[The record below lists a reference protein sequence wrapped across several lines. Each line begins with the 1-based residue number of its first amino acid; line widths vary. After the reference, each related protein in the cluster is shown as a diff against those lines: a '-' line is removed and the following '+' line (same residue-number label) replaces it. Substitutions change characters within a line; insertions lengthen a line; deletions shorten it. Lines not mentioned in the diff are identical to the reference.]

1 MNSPL
6 VYLGT
11 TSIKNGFLQF
21 IKKPAKLIYAIIF
34 IALFG
39 FILFT
44 ADKGVNDQTVFRS
57 VKELNAIVFG
67 LFTLIFI
74 LMSYNGFKQ
83 GGTFFSMSDVNLL
96 FTSTLK
102 SSTILNYGLIKQI
115 KVALLTGIFLI
126 FQYAWLH
133 DLYNINIGDIL
144 IICLFYG
151 LTVYFGNLSALLIY
165 SKTSSKSSLKTIAKI
180 IYFGLIGIFLL
191 SLLIFVLKQNTPPLV
206 SLVEFVNSFGR
217 YFPISGWISQIVIDI
232 MSQKTEFLLFFLL
245 TIAYFIFS
253 ITIFRRGDTDYYEDV
268 LETTEASSNAIS
280 SQREGKIQETTKK
293 NIKVGKIGIG
303 KGDGPSVFYYK
314 HLIENRR
321 ISALGLDIMNIV
333 LIFSSIIFTFFM
345 RKTEGMIL
353 GAFFFT
359 CYMEAFAV
367 SRGRLNKE
375 LSKPFI
381 YLAPWPSFKKLIYCL
396 KESFQVYFKV
406 TLFITIATY
415 ILLKLDSL
423 VSGVVFFLGIY
434 SFIFLLIGVNL
445 IMGRLFGT
453 SSKTSWILFYI
464 LATLVFCIPGV
475 GLSVLFVLKSWL
487 IVDEN
492 ITIILMCAIGNF
504 ITSVITFY
512 LNRGVLEKAEYNN

>member
-1 MNSPL
+1 MNRPL
-6 VYLGT
+6 LYLSI

-39 FILFT
+39 LILFS
-44 ADKGVNDQTVFRS
+44 ADKGVNDQTIFRS
-57 VKELNAIVFG
+57 VKELNAIVFA

-96 FTSTLK
+96 FTSSLK

-115 KVALLTGIFLI
+115 RIALLTGIFLI

-133 DLYNINIGDIL
+133 DLYNINIADIF

-165 SKTSSKSSLKTIAKI
+165 SKTSSNQNLKSKVKVV
-180 IYFGLIGIFLL
+180 YFSLIGIFLI
-191 SLLIFVLKQNTPPLV
+191 SLLTFVIKQNNQPLF
-206 SLVEFVNSFGR
+206 SLVEFVNSFGK

-232 MSQKTEFLLFFLL
+232 MQKESEFLLFIVL
-245 TIAYFIFS
+245 TVAYFLFAIIIFK
-253 ITIFRRGDTDYYEDV
+253 RGDTNYYEDV

-303 KGDGPSVFYYK
+303 KGEGPSVFYYK

-321 ISALGLDIMNIV
+321 ISAVGLDIMNIF
-333 LIFSSIIFTFFM
+333 LIAASLIFTFFM
-345 RKTEGMIL
+345 RKNEGMII
-353 GAFFFT
+353 GSFFFT

-381 YLAPWPSFKKLIYCL
+381 YLAPWPSFKKLIFCL
-396 KESFQVYFKV
+396 KESFQVYFKI
-406 TLFITIATY
+406 TLFITIITVW
-415 ILLKLDSL
+415 LLQLNSM
-423 VSGVVFFLGIY
+423 VTAVAFFLGIY

-445 IMGRLFGT
+445 IMGRIFGT
-453 SSKTSWILFYI
+453 ASKTSWLLFYI
-464 LATLVFCIPGV
+464 LATLILCIPGA
-475 GLSVLFVLKSWL
+475 GLSVLFILKNWL

-492 ITIILMCAIGNF
+492 TTIMIMCALGNF
-504 ITSVITFY
+504 ITSAITFY
-512 LNRGVLEKAEYNN
+512 FNRGVLEKAEYNN